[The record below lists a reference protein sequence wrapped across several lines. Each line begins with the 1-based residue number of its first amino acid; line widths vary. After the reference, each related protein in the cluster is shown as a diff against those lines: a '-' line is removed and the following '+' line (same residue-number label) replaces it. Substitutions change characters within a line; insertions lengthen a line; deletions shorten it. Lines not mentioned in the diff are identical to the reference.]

1 MAINIDDY
9 CMVATNPNSGPHE
22 GGASVVGK
30 QDVGTFRE
38 MMLLRGLLFEAAHP
52 GMRLTAK
59 APKCTTIVR
68 REYGFKGN
76 NQKLALQLVKDMIAR
91 GVIRKRTEEDAE

>member
-9 CMVATNPNSGPHE
+9 RLVATNPETGPFE

-30 QDVGTFRE
+30 QDVNTLRE
-38 MMLLRGLLFEAAHP
+38 MMLLRGLLFEAEHP
-52 GMRLTAK
+52 GMRLTGK

-76 NQKLALQLVKDMIAR
+76 HQKLALQMVKDMIKR
-91 GVIRKRTEEDAE
+91 GVIAKKDETA